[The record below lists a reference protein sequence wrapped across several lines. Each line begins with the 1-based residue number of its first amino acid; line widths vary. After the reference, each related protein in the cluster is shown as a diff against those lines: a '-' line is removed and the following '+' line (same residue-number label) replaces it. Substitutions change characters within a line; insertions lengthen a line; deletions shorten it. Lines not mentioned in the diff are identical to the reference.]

1 MDIVEAYG
9 RVVNLSIQKGMS
21 SSLKFL
27 KLTEEKIE
35 EQLEKKKGLIEGESF
50 DIVLDLKPKINQLYI
65 YLSPKK
71 SSKKLMKSLKPNSL
85 DFKSL
90 VIYIGDLFLF
100 GKRIQTR
107 LGAYGPSSSELARAV
122 IEYKKV

>member
-1 MDIVEAYG
+1 MDIAEVYG
-9 RVVNLSIQKGMS
+9 RVVNLSIQKGMI

-27 KLTEEKIE
+27 KLNEKKIE
-35 EQLEKKKGLIEGESF
+35 EKLTKGRMIEEKSF
-50 DIVLDLKPKINQLYI
+50 DIVLDFKPKINQLYI

-71 SSKKLMKSLKPNSL
+71 SSKKLVKSLKPNSL

-90 VIYIGDLFLF
+90 VIYIGDLLLF
-100 GKRIQTR
+100 GKRTQVR
-107 LGAYGPSSSELARAV
+107 LGACGPSSSELARAV